1 MPGHQQSHAV
11 APQPRPDRRPQRLP
25 TPAPRG
31 SGDRVERIAAP
42 PAAPSSSQLQ
52 PAPLESSDLP
62 LPINLAAALR
72 LANARPLIVSAAQ
85 ASAWIAEAQLQRAK
99 LIKIPELDFG
109 AVYVRHDGFGP
120 DFNHGANEPDF
131 VPGVGG
137 PLNQNVNAM
146 FIGGSV
152 YGVIPLTEAIFQPL
166 AARQVLDSRR
176 WDIQTAKNDA
186 LLITAKAYFSVHQ
199 RRGQYAAAL
208 DVVRRGRELVK
219 RIDFLSEDLVPKVE
233 VDRAQMILAN
243 VEQRAALARQEW
255 RVASANLTQVL
266 RLDPRAVIVP
276 VERDHLQIT
285 LIDPARPL
293 SELTP
298 IAIRSRPELA
308 AQRALVRAAQE
319 TIRREKYRPLLP
331 TILLTGFQSPGY
343 MRMQGTVFGT
353 GRGAKMN
360 NWSLREDVSAQV
372 VWQLDGLGLGNLARI
387 KQQRG
392 VESENIVKLFKMQ
405 DEVVAEVTRSQADLQ
420 AAAVRVVEAERGLQ
434 RALVTFDGNYEGLAQ
449 TTRFDNVL
457 IQVYRPQEAV
467 MALERLLVAYDQ
479 YFATVADYNRFQFQ
493 LFHALGYPAAQLSYL
508 RPPGTAEVVDTSR
521 PVYLPPV
528 GTGPPP
534 ANR

>member
-1 MPGHQQSHAV
+1 M
-11 APQPRPDRRPQRLP
+11 
-25 TPAPRG
+25 
-31 SGDRVERIAAP
+31 ERIAAP
-42 PAAPSSSQLQ
+42 PAAPGSPSLR
-52 PAPLESSDLP
+52 PAPLEATDVP
-62 LPINLAAALR
+62 LPINLAAALQ
-72 LANARPLIVSAAQ
+72 LSNARPLIVSAAQ

-99 LIKIPELDFG
+99 LIKIPELNFG

-146 FIGGSV
+146 YIGGSV
-152 YGVIPLTEAIFQPL
+152 YGVIPLTDAIFQPL

-186 LLITAKAYFSVHQ
+186 LLTAAKAYFGVHQ
-199 RRGQYAAAL
+199 RRGQYAGAL
-208 DVVRRGRELVK
+208 DVVQRGRELVK
-219 RIDFLSEDLVPKVE
+219 RIGFLSEDLVPRVE

-243 VEQRAALARQEW
+243 MEQRAALARQEW

-293 SELTP
+293 SDLMP
-298 IAIRSRPELA
+298 IAIRGRPELA

-319 TIRREKYRPLLP
+319 TIRREKYRPVLP

-343 MRMQGTVFGT
+343 MRMQGMVFGT

-387 KQQRG
+387 KKQRG
-392 VESENIVKLFKMQ
+392 VESENIVKLFQMQ
-405 DEVVAEVTRSQADLQ
+405 DAVVAEVTRGQADLQ
-420 AAAVRVVEAERGLQ
+420 AAAVRVVEAERAMQ
-434 RALVTFDGNYEGLAQ
+434 RAIVTFDGNYEGLAQ

-479 YFATVADYNRFQFQ
+479 YFATVADYNRSQFQ
-493 LFHALGYPAAQLSYL
+493 LFHALGYPAAQLSNL
-508 RPPGTAEVVDTSR
+508 RPPGAAEVVDTSR